1 MYVVSAYS
9 PSASLFRLAFAV
21 AAAGYVYA
29 AGSKDAR
36 RSQWKLI
43 LHCIMIITNVVPPE
57 LPLELSYAVNN
68 SVISLI
74 QKGIFCTEPFRIPY
88 AGKIKVGA
96 ARRAEA

>member
-1 MYVVSAYS
+1 
-9 PSASLFRLAFAV
+9 
-21 AAAGYVYA
+21 
-29 AGSKDAR
+29 
-36 RSQWKLI
+36 
-43 LHCIMIITNVVPPE
+43 MIITNVVPPE

-96 ARRAEA
+96 GRRAEA